1 MNRTTL
7 AREIYRVANIKGNF
21 TLRSGIQTS
30 EYFDKYL
37 FEAQPDLLLE
47 IAKQL
52 ELLIP
57 DNIDALAGLEMGGI
71 PIATAL
77 SLRTG
82 MPLVFVRK
90 EAKAYGT
97 CKLAEGVTVA
107 GKKLLIIED
116 VVTSGGAVV
125 EAVKQLR
132 NLGAEI
138 NYAFCVIDRESTGRQ
153 NLQDIGVA
161 FKPLF
166 TKSYL
171 EST

>member
-1 MNRTTL
+1 MDREIL
-7 AREIYRVANIKGNF
+7 AREIFRVSNIKGNF

-52 ELLIP
+52 KLLIP
-57 DNIDALAGLEMGGI
+57 NNVDALAGLEMGGI

-82 MPLVFVRK
+82 IPLIFVRK
-90 EAKAYGT
+90 KAKSYGT
-97 CKLAEGVTVA
+97 CKLAEGGTVA

-116 VVTSGGAVV
+116 VVTSGSAII
-125 EAVKQLR
+125 EAVDKLR
-132 NLGAEI
+132 TLGANI
-138 NYAFCVIDRESTGRQ
+138 DRALCVIDREGTGKK
-153 NLQDIGVA
+153 NLQNIGIE
-161 FKPLF
+161 FRPLF